1 MGILGVLRQMA
12 AALGWPSHRGLS
24 PLQLG
29 DRLLAEGK
37 VREALAAFL
46 RHAEQYPADAADAYC
61 RAAKCC
67 LRVRHQDL
75 PREVVRG
82 KTLAA
87 ASSRD
92 AAEQL
97 FRKALA
103 IKPKHF
109 EALIGLSEL
118 VPPRSAERLHLL
130 ERAIIARPHSP
141 TLLAIG
147 DFYRDV
153 LNEPLRA
160 YHYYQRAQQ
169 QSPREREAYRRLAE
183 VCRLLGR
190 ENEAQH
196 WLNELENLSRR
207 LDEVYEQQ

>member
-1 MGILGVLRQMA
+1 MVFWRVLRQVV
-12 AALGWPSHRGLS
+12 AALWPSHGGLT

-37 VREALAAFL
+37 AREALGAFL

-67 LRVRHQDL
+67 LRVRHQEL

-97 FRKALA
+97 FRKALVL
-103 IKPKHF
+103 KPRHF
-109 EALIGLSEL
+109 DALIGLSEL

-130 ERAIIARPHSP
+130 ERAIAARSHTP

-153 LNEPLRA
+153 LNEPSRA

-169 QSPREREAYRRLAE
+169 QSPRNRDVYQRLAE
-183 VCRLLGR
+183 ACRVLGR

-196 WLNELENLSRR
+196 WMNQLQNLADR
-207 LDEVYEQQ
+207 LDEVYEEQ